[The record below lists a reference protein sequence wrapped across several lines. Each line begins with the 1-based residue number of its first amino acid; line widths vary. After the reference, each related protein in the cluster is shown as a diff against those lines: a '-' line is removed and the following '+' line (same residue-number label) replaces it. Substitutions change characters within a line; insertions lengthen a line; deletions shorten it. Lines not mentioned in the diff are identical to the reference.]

1 MPTEGTGLR
10 TLNIPNLLGGVSQQ
24 PDTLRLPSQAGEQ
37 IDGLSS
43 IAEGLRKRP
52 PTGYLQDLSSA
63 FTAISGLE
71 PIVLTTTPASPG
83 VAQVSTVEPSVDDIT
98 GTKYTVTIIDI
109 IIPVNASYTRQASD
123 TDNDTLDGIATAVDA
138 LVGFSAVRS
147 GSVVQVTADVLDDA
161 FGITASRDVS
171 GVALP
176 PGGLFVHSYARDLTE
191 RYAVVVVDGDLKVYN
206 PVDGV
211 EQTVNFP
218 DGKTYLVATAPG
230 TDLRAVTVGDTT
242 FIVNRNTTV
251 ADLATLS
258 PAIVNEAL
266 TWIRLGDYGV
276 DYSITLDG
284 TKYSHTCDVENRDE
298 ITTEFIAQALL
309 TKIPT
314 GKDMGLLTLGSGYAI
329 GDLITVTETSGTG
342 MSAVYT
348 VVGDRQDTS
357 IVESIH
363 SIAKGVANE
372 INQTTLAAT
381 DGRITAYPVTTDDDF
396 TLNDGVV
403 VTGLISGQTFTF
415 AIISDG
421 SAVPT
426 AANPTPQADTYDVV
440 RKGSTLHIKRDDA
453 ADFTILASDGL
464 GDQGIEVVKKKIQR
478 FSDLPAFGVDGF
490 RVEVTGDDTSVFDN
504 YHVKYQDTDSAEHE
518 GQWIEDLK
526 GGEKIALDAS
536 TMPHILVRL
545 SNGDFDFKE
554 ATWENRLVGD
564 LLSGP
569 FPSFLG
575 KKINDVFLYKN
586 RL

>member
-1 MPTEGTGLR
+1 M
-10 TLNIPNLLGGVSQQ
+10 
-24 PDTLRLPSQAGEQ
+24 
-37 IDGLSS
+37 
-43 IAEGLRKRP
+43 
-52 PTGYLQDLSSA
+52 
-63 FTAISGLE
+63 
-71 PIVLTTTPASPG
+71 
-83 VAQVSTVEPSVDDIT
+83 DDIT

-206 PVDGV
+206 LVDGV

-342 MSAVYT
+342 MFCRVHRCRRPARHFHR
-348 VVGDRQDTS
+348 G
-357 IVESIH
+357 EH
-363 SIAKGVANE
+363 S
-372 INQTTLAAT
+372 L
-381 DGRITAYPVTTDDDF
+381 YC
-396 TLNDGVV
+396 
-403 VTGLISGQTFTF
+403 
-415 AIISDG
+415 
-421 SAVPT
+421 
-426 AANPTPQADTYDVV
+426 
-440 RKGSTLHIKRDDA
+440 
-453 ADFTILASDGL
+453 
-464 GDQGIEVVKKKIQR
+464 QR
-478 FSDLPAFGVDGF
+478 GC
-490 RVEVTGDDTSVFDN
+490 
-504 YHVKYQDTDSAEHE
+504 
-518 GQWIEDLK
+518 
-526 GGEKIALDAS
+526 
-536 TMPHILVRL
+536 
-545 SNGDFDFKE
+545 
-554 ATWENRLVGD
+554 
-564 LLSGP
+564 
-569 FPSFLG
+569 
-575 KKINDVFLYKN
+575 
-586 RL
+586 